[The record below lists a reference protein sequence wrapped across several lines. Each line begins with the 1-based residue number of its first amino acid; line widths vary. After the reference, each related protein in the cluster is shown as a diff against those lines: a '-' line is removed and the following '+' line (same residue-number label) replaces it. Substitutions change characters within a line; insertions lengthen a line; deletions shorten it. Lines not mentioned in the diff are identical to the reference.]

1 MEAMEPG
8 VKNMKK
14 NLAIRAGAIVLVL
27 MIAFF
32 SIIPDLVNAEG
43 DEEPAPTTEVAAET
57 PDAGEAGT
65 ETTPPETPDGGAT
78 DWSTEEIPPEQT
90 PEPSETPE
98 VPDPPQETETP
109 AETETPEVPDTQQ
122 PVAPEPDTE
131 VTAPEQPDTPI
142 IPPADDKESGT
153 EETEDDG
160 FGSDLPDK
168 EEPPVH
174 EVDPTEEPD
183 GTDSDFTIE
192 GTTLTAYSGAGG
204 NIAIPAGV
212 TAIGDGV
219 FSGNGSITG
228 VSFPDSLQI
237 IGGSAFNGCSSLEAV
252 SIPGSVTIVGAS
264 AFANC
269 RALASVSLSGSA
281 GAVSQRQFYNCSS
294 LGSITVP
301 DGVTSI
307 GAEAFGSCGNLSS
320 VSLPSTLSSLD
331 MSAFSGCANLGSITV
346 SSGSY
351 SSYDGCVYTADGRHL
366 LLCPQGKT
374 GISFAP
380 GILSVA
386 SGAFNGCSYLLTAV
400 IPDAANAI
408 EANAFTGSGI
418 RAITIPASVT
428 SIGPQAG
435 WAPSV
440 VYGYSGTTAES
451 WANENNYVFESIDN
465 PSGGI
470 VDENEEIEDPDPNDT
485 DDPGEEPGGTTT
497 KKPGGGSTTGT
508 NSGTNTST
516 VHAASPGSANGT
528 SAAIAGNGRVKDA
541 TPKTGVEEYGI
552 YFLFGAIFLV
562 GMSLFAYSRKLKI
575 EGK

>member
-1 MEAMEPG
+1 
-8 VKNMKK
+8 MKK

-142 IPPADDKESGT
+142 TPPADDKESGT